1 MKIAPMVIG
10 HSMIKTLGAVAV
22 GLAIAFAGSV
32 CLVDGNKLNIIADNY
47 ADLE

>member
-10 HSMIKTLGAVAV
+10 HSLIKALGAVAV

-32 CLVDGNKLNIIADNY
+32 CLADGNKLNIVADHY